1 MDPEQGEC
9 YLSGRIL
16 LMKIEELREIFSE
29 DGLYTVRVENGAIVS
44 HCRIKCLQSLHRKS
58 GAALIY
64 FVDGL
69 VTDGFIL
76 RANEFV
82 RSLPALLEA
91 GFKAGFSAFV
101 D

>member
-1 MDPEQGEC
+1 MM
-9 YLSGRIL
+9 R
-16 LMKIEELREIFSE
+16 IEELREIFSE

-44 HCRIKCLQSLHRKS
+44 HCRIKCLQSQQRKS
-58 GAALIY
+58 GAALIH

-82 RSLPALLEA
+82 TSLPSLKEA
-91 GFKAGFSAFV
+91 GIKAGFSAFE

>member
-1 MDPEQGEC
+1 M
-9 YLSGRIL
+9 
-16 LMKIEELREIFSE
+16 MKIEELREIFSE

-44 HCRIKCLQSLHRKS
+44 HCRIKCLQLQQRKS

-76 RANEFV
+76 RENEFV
-82 RSLPALLEA
+82 TSLQSLKEVEL
-91 GFKAGFSAFV
+91 KAGFSAFE
-101 D
+101 DE

>member
-1 MDPEQGEC
+1 
-9 YLSGRIL
+9 
-16 LMKIEELREIFSE
+16 MKIEELCEMFSE

-44 HCRIKCLQSLHRKS
+44 HCSIKCLQPQQGKS

-76 RANEFV
+76 RENEFV
-82 RSLPALLEA
+82 TSLQSLKEA
-91 GFKAGFSAFV
+91 KLKAGFSAFENE
-101 D
+101 